1 MKEEIK
7 SIQENPQALTFADV
21 LWVQTKLQV
30 LTGHPMGHGE
40 LAVKENVLAMVNE
53 LMEVLAEVNWKPWKA
68 RLKPVN
74 RDRLL
79 MEMTDALQFWANMVN
94 AMGFT
99 ADDVKLALTAKWSVN
114 LDRIDEGEVT
124 RG

>member
-21 LWVQTKLQV
+21 LWVQAKLQV

-40 LAVKENVLAMVNE
+40 LAVKENVLAMVSE

-68 RLKPVN
+68 RLKPVD
-74 RDRLL
+74 RDGLL

-99 ADDVKLALTAKWSVN
+99 AEDIKLALTAKWSVN